1 MKHATLIAS
10 VVCVGLFCASCIW
23 SPETSFFSKFS
34 VRQLVECSKPSAGLN
49 CEPSE
54 GGGGGTGGG
63 FGSFGSGRS
72 RFKAHKSDSWGCRLK
87 SNEAFDESAL
97 FAGLKMDVE
106 RLLHESGAQITD
118 RGSSGATSFYFV
130 YALKMF
136 VDVSKCQELE
146 LDQVITTCTLIS
158 TKATTNGG
166 CI

>member
-34 VRQLVECSKPSAGLN
+34 VRQLVERSKPSAGLN

-130 YALKMF
+130 YALKN
-136 VDVSKCQELE
+136 VRGRVQVSGTRIGSGYYNVHAD
-146 LDQVITTCTLIS
+146 LDES
-158 TKATTNGG
+158 DN
-166 CI
+166 